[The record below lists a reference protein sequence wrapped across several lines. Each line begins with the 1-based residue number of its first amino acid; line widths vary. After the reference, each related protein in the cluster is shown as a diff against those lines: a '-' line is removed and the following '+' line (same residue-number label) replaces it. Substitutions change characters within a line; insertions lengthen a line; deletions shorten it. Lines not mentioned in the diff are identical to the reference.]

1 MAQNG
6 VNLETAFARV
16 ERVEREP
23 TYTLQPGGVD
33 LEVQHPDLHYVY
45 LEIKDKLL
53 IEADPVY
60 KATLEEWDRRETYL
74 GKRVDRREKTSIDLR
89 NQVFNIVGFFSVF
102 QGVVLT
108 AVSQLKSST
117 GPHCGTAWFPVVL
130 SGGALIVAGIGVW
143 LKFTDL
149 EALELSISNEKQA
162 QKVSLLSTWLAHI
175 LILYFLSS
183 STCPIS

>member
-6 VNLETAFARV
+6 VVVIGNGVAAGGGAAAVVGDSPRGDLEAAFARV

-23 TYTLQPGGVD
+23 TYTLQPGGVA

-53 IEADPVY
+53 IEADLVY

-117 GPHCGTAWFPVVL
+117 GPG
-130 SGGALIVAGIGVW
+130 
-143 LKFTDL
+143 
-149 EALELSISNEKQA
+149 
-162 QKVSLLSTWLAHI
+162 SLLFCRAV
-175 LILYFLSS
+175 
-183 STCPIS
+183 P